1 MGSLI
6 GLFPR
11 AFVVVVEEACSS
23 RCSNSRLSAVVFET
37 IVELF
42 IREVIISEFDDVVV
56 VVVEFIDIESSSS
69 YFDSFS
75 FSLWLLLLLLR
86 WLW

>member
-42 IREVIISEFDDVVV
+42 MREVIISEFDDVVV
-56 VVVEFIDIESSSS
+56 VVVEIESSSS

-75 FSLWLLLLLLR
+75 FSFSL
-86 WLW
+86 